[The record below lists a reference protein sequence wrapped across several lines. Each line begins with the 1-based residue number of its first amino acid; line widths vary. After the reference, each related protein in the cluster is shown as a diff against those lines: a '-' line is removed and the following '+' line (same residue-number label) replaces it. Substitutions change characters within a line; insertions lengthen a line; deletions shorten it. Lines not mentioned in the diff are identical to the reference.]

1 MNIYTTII
9 AEFLLI
15 ASCILLLFKFRNKV
29 GLAPL
34 YILLGTIQ
42 YLQANLERSFNL
54 ALFNDYTIYPNSI
67 ILFSA
72 VLFAALLIYI
82 REGAASSRTLLFG
95 IIISNII
102 MTFIFEITYIQQII
116 DIQIN
121 NLPDHTVNL
130 VKINTK
136 YFLSGTLILVL
147 DFVLLAIIFQYLIE
161 KANKLPFFLNIFI
174 SLFSILIFDA
184 LVYNIVLFYGS
195 PTFKTSLISHIIGK
209 SCSALIF
216 STILYFYLKYFDNKT
231 TSTPFVNRGVFSII
245 KHKKKYAALK
255 IEKDEIEQ
263 KFAFKLETTLDNISD
278 GFISLDTNWRYT
290 YLNKK
295 AAEFIGRPAS
305 SLLGK
310 HIWTEY
316 PEGVGSTF
324 YNAYYKA
331 VETQKMQYFEEF
343 YEPLD
348 KWFENRVYPSLDG
361 ITIYFTDITEKKKTS
376 INNQMLSSLIETSD
390 SFIGLASLE
399 GKPLYLN
406 SNGKKLVGLN
416 AKDTLPDSIQD
427 FFPENY
433 KETVAKEHI
442 SSIFK
447 TSKWNGET
455 NFKHF
460 KTKSFIPIEMSGFLI
475 KDSFLNK
482 PIALGIVATDITKR
496 KEAKESLI
504 KSESL
509 FREVTSNVP
518 VGIFKT
524 DKDGACN
531 FVNEEWMKYSG
542 LSFNEALGFGWSSA
556 IHKDDKDRVLKEWQE
571 AMFSKKDFICDSRFI
586 NKQGK
591 VTWLSTKAIAL
602 YNSNNNIF
610 GYIGTCLDI
619 TERKEAEEKLIKSE
633 KLFKRL
639 TSKAPAAIFQTD
651 AQGSCNYVN
660 NVWLKYAG
668 LTYEEAMGT
677 GWSKTL
683 HPDDKERI
691 IEEWQQHMLSGENE
705 LETEFRFLHKNNH
718 VTWVSVKTVGTF
730 DAQNNLYGYIGMAL
744 ETTDRKIAEEKLIN
758 SELLF
763 RELTSNSPVG
773 IFKMDIDGTCNYV
786 NEQWVK
792 YATMSFKDA
801 MGFGWTNAIHY
812 EDRERVLNSW
822 MDVVPSGNEFNID
835 FRFLNKNGQIKWMSV
850 KAVGNYNAKNE
861 LYGYIG
867 ICIDIT
873 QRKEAEE
880 QLKESE
886 KYLENIINNIGDP
899 VFVKD
904 DQSRMVL
911 VNNALCSI
919 FNSTRDK
926 ILGQTLAE
934 NIPLAER
941 ERFLSNDRQVIK
953 TGIETVN
960 EETVS
965 LNKIDTITISTK
977 KTRFIDS
984 TGNKFIIGVIRDIT
998 ERKESE
1004 IKMAEM
1010 QRKVQ
1015 SAIRIGK
1022 IGYWSWDILKDK
1034 VFWSDLIYELYDVD
1048 KSTDLKYSTVLS
1060 TVHPEDQSFHKR
1072 LVKDRITNKSTDSF
1086 EYRVLRRDKTIRYV
1100 RAQMEVIDD
1109 EFGNA
1114 IQFQGTVIDITE
1126 KKLAE
1131 INLINN
1137 EKLFRRLTSHA
1148 PVAIFQADKN
1158 GSCNYVNKEWIKYSG
1173 LSFEESMDNGW
1184 TKAIHPEDKEKAIEQ
1199 WQDYVLNKKEFELI
1213 FRIIHKDG
1221 NIAWLSNKAIK
1232 TYDANNNYNGII
1244 GITIDITNQKKAEE
1258 IESNNKKYLNNILNN
1273 IGDPVFVKDDQSKLL
1288 IANDAFCKIFN
1299 LNRKDIIGKNL
1310 DANINPTEQNRFIAI
1325 DNQVLKTGI
1334 ENINEEKLTLNGKD
1348 PLIFSTK
1355 KTRFID
1361 NKGNK
1366 LLIGVIRD
1374 ITTQK
1379 KASEEIRKAH
1389 QRLTTHLNNSP
1400 LAIIEWDENLIIRN
1414 WSIQAKNIFE
1424 WNEKEVIGKHFYKEL
1439 NLVYKEDVNSTIDIC
1454 NQLIKD
1460 KVKSN
1465 KSINR
1470 NNTKSK
1476 KIIYCEWHNSVL
1488 RNQDGEI
1495 ETIISLVQDIT
1506 ERIEYEKNIKESE
1519 NKLSKIF
1526 QSNIIGFSIVNKDQ
1540 IRIDVNDTMAKMLET
1555 TKEHLIGKTFEEAK
1569 VEILDNTYYEQKNK
1583 ILTKL
1588 LKNGYLSNETV
1599 HRTLV
1604 SGKQLSLLVSVEAL
1618 EIAGETHA
1626 LFAVIDITAK
1636 IKAELELENYR
1647 SNLEK
1652 LVKLRTSELEK
1663 EKLKAQSA
1671 DLMKSAFLATMSHE
1685 LRTPM
1690 NSIIGFT
1697 AILLKE
1703 FAGPLND
1710 EQKKQLNMVKTS
1722 GNHLLGLI
1730 NDVLDIS
1737 KIEAGKLKV
1746 SLYPFNYI
1754 TTLQKTLDF
1763 ILPQAS
1769 KKGLIIK
1776 SEVTEISITLNS
1788 DERRV
1793 EQILLNLLSNAIK
1806 FSKKGTIYVKVN
1818 TKNGAVITQVIDE
1831 GIGINKKDLENLF
1844 KPFIQIES
1852 GLNRSHEGTGLG
1864 LAISK
1869 NLIEKL
1875 GGTIKVESKIGK
1887 GSCFTFKLPL
1897 KSTNL

>member
-1 MNIYTTII
+1 MNIYITII

-15 ASCILLLFKFRNKV
+15 ASCILLLFKFRNKI

-34 YILLGTIQ
+34 YILLGAIQ

-54 ALFNDYTIYPNSI
+54 PVFNDYTIYPNSI

-72 VLFAALLIYI
+72 VLFATLLIYI

-102 MTFIFEITYIQQII
+102 MTLIFEITYIQQII

-121 NLPDHTVNL
+121 NIPDYSVNL
-130 VKINTK
+130 VKVNTK
-136 YFLSGTLILVL
+136 YFLSGTLILIL
-147 DFVLLAIIFQYLIE
+147 DFVLLAIIFQYLVE
-161 KANKLPFFLNIFI
+161 KVNKLPFFLTLFI

-184 LVYNIVLFYGS
+184 LIYNLVLFYGS
-195 PTFKTSLISHIIGK
+195 PTFAKSLISHLIGK
-209 SCSALIF
+209 SISALIF
-216 STILYFYLKYFDNKT
+216 SVILYFYLKYFDKKNT
-231 TSTPFVNRGVFSII
+231 TTPFIENKNQGLFSFI
-245 KHKKKYAALK
+245 KYRKRYAALK

-278 GFISLDTNWRYT
+278 GFINLDTNWRYT

-295 AAEFIGRPAS
+295 AADFIGRPAS
-305 SLLGK
+305 SLIGK
-310 HIWTEY
+310 HIWKEF

-331 VETQKMQYFEEF
+331 AETQKMQYFEEY

-348 KWFENRVYPSLDG
+348 KWFENRVYPTLDG
-361 ITIYFTDITEKKKTS
+361 ITIYFTDITEKKKADL
-376 INNQMLSSLIETSD
+376 NNQMLLSLIETSD
-390 SFIGLASLE
+390 SFIGLSTLE

-406 SNGKKLVGLN
+406 SNGKKLIGLEP
-416 AKDTLPDSIQD
+416 KDILPQSIKD
-427 FFPENY
+427 VFPENY
-433 KETVAKEHI
+433 KTTIEKEHI
-442 SSIFK
+442 PTIFK
-447 TSKWNGET
+447 TGKWNGEV
-455 NFKHF
+455 NFKHS
-460 KTKSFIPIEMSGFLI
+460 KTKKLIPIEMSGFLI
-475 KDSFLNK
+475 KDASIKK
-482 PIALGIVATDITKR
+482 PIALGIVATDIT
-496 KEAKESLI
+496 
-504 KSESL
+504 
-509 FREVTSNVP
+509 
-518 VGIFKT
+518 
-524 DKDGACN
+524 
-531 FVNEEWMKYSG
+531 
-542 LSFNEALGFGWSSA
+542 
-556 IHKDDKDRVLKEWQE
+556 
-571 AMFSKKDFICDSRFI
+571 
-586 NKQGK
+586 
-591 VTWLSTKAIAL
+591 
-602 YNSNNNIF
+602 
-610 GYIGTCLDI
+610 
-619 TERKEAEEKLIKSE
+619 ERKKAEDKLIKSE

-651 AQGSCNYVN
+651 AQGNCNYVN
-660 NVWLKYAG
+660 AQWLKYAG

-677 GWSKTL
+677 GWSKAL
-683 HPDDKERI
+683 HPDDEKRI
-691 IEEWQQHMLSGENE
+691 IEEWQEYMLADENE
-705 LETEFRFLHKNNH
+705 LETEFRFLHKDNH
-718 VTWVSVKTVGTF
+718 VTWVSVKTVGTY

-744 ETTDRKIAEEKLIN
+744 ETTERKNAEEKLIN

-763 RELTSNSPVG
+763 RELTSNAPVG
-773 IFKMDIDGTCNYV
+773 IFKMQIDGTCNYV
-786 NEQWVK
+786 NEQWVE
-792 YATMSFKDA
+792 YADMSFKDA
-801 MGFGWTNAIHY
+801 MGFGWAEAIHP
-812 EDRERVLNSW
+812 EDRNRVLNSW
-822 MDVVPSGNEFNID
+822 MQVVPSGDEFYAE
-835 FRFLNKNGQIKWMSV
+835 FRFLNKTGQIKWMSV
-850 KAVGNYNAKNE
+850 KAVGNINAKNE

-867 ICIDIT
+867 ICLDIT

-904 DQSRMVL
+904 SQSRMVL
-911 VNNALCSI
+911 VNDALCSI
-919 FNSTRDK
+919 FNSTRAE
-926 ILGQTLAE
+926 ILGKTLAE
-934 NIPLAER
+934 NVPPEER
-941 ERFLSNDRQVIK
+941 ERFLNDDRQIINS
-953 TGIETVN
+953 GIETVN
-960 EETVS
+960 EETVC

-998 ERKESE
+998 ERKKSE

-1010 QRKVQ
+1010 QRKVE

-1022 IGYWSWDILKDK
+1022 IGYWSWNILKDK

-1086 EYRVLRRDKTIRYV
+1086 EYRVLRRDNTIRYV

-1114 IQFQGTVIDITE
+1114 IEFQGTVIDITE

-1131 INLINN
+1131 LNLIDS
-1137 EKLFRRLTSHA
+1137 EKLFKRLTSSA
-1148 PVAIFQADKN
+1148 PVAIFQADTE
-1158 GSCNYVNKEWIKYSG
+1158 GACNYVNKEWIKYTG
-1173 LSFEESMDNGW
+1173 RTFEESMDFGW
-1184 TKAIHPEDKEKAIEQ
+1184 AEAIIPEDKEKTLKEWLHFVFNKEEEDIEI
-1199 WQDYVLNKKEFELI
+1199 L
-1213 FRIIHKDG
+1213 FRSLHKNG
-1221 NIAWLSNKAIK
+1221 SVSWLSNKAIK
-1232 TYDANNNYNGII
+1232 TYDANNNFNGII
-1244 GITIDITNQKKAEE
+1244 GMTIDVTNQKKAAEAE
-1258 IESNNKKYLNNILNN
+1258 INNKKYLNNILNN
-1273 IGDPVFVKDDQSKLL
+1273 IGDPIFVKDDQSKLL

-1299 LNRKDIIGKNL
+1299 LNRLDIIGKNL
-1310 DANINPTEQNRFIAI
+1310 DKTINPKEQEHFLKI
-1325 DNQVLKTGI
+1325 DKQVLSTGI
-1334 ENINEEKLTLNGKD
+1334 ENINEETLTLNGKT

-1361 NKGNK
+1361 SEGNK

-1374 ITTQK
+1374 ITEQK
-1379 KASEEIRKAH
+1379 QVSEEIRRAH

-1400 LAIIEWDENLIIRN
+1400 VAIIEWDENLIIRN
-1414 WSIQAKNIFE
+1414 WSSQAENIFGWE
-1424 WNEKEVIGKHFYKEL
+1424 VQEVIGKKFKDI
-1439 NLVYKEDVNSTIDIC
+1439 NLVYKEDARQTIKVCSELIQGVVN
-1454 NQLIKD
+1454 
-1460 KVKSN
+1460 SN

-1476 KIIYCEWHNSVL
+1476 KLIYCEWHNSVL
-1488 RNQDGEI
+1488 RNKDGEI
-1495 ETIISLVQDIT
+1495 DTIFSLVQDIT
-1506 ERIEYEKNIKESE
+1506 ERTEYEKNLKESE
-1519 NKLSKIF
+1519 DKLSKIF
-1526 QSNIIGFSIVNKDQ
+1526 QSNIIGFSIINSNQV
-1540 IRIDVNDTMAKMLET
+1540 RVDVNETMAKMLET
-1555 TKEHLIGKTFEEAK
+1555 TREHLIGKSFDDAQIEIHDEA
-1569 VEILDNTYYEQKNK
+1569 YYEQKNR
-1583 ILTKL
+1583 ILGKL

-1604 SGKQLSLLVSVEAL
+1604 SGKRLSLLVSVEPL

-1626 LFAVIDITAK
+1626 LFAVIDISDK
-1636 IKAELELENYR
+1636 VKVELELENYR

-1663 EKLKAQSA
+1663 EKQKAQSA

-1697 AILLKE
+1697 SILLKE
-1703 FAGPLND
+1703 FAGPLNN

-1730 NDVLDIS
+1730 NDILDIS

-1769 KKGLIIK
+1769 KKGL
-1776 SEVTEISITLNS
+1776 SITSEIREIKLILNS

-1793 EQILLNLLSNAIK
+1793 EQVLLNLLSNAIK
-1806 FSKKGTIYVKVN
+1806 FSNKGNIHINVFRKDN
-1818 TKNGAVITQVIDE
+1818 FVITQVIDQ
-1831 GIGINKKDLENLF
+1831 GIGISKEDLANLF

-1852 GLNRSHEGTGLG
+1852 GLSRSHEGTGLG

-1875 GGTIKVESKIGK
+1875 GGSISVESTKGK
-1887 GSCFTFKLPL
+1887 GSNFTFKLPIKL
-1897 KSTNL
+1897 TS